1 MVRVRILGIRV
12 IKFNSQG
19 PALRILDLRVSIPKP
34 QRPSCRVLGV
44 RASCPRVPVSR
55 SWVSGFQSPESQ
67 GLTVPQ
73 SRVSGF
79 QGLRVLVSNL
89 RVKDPGSQV
98 LILDCAF
105 TYIYIFTCYL
115 SGPQFELRIVSFFHF
130 VNITSRKKYELL
142 SYKLSDISIYQIVKY
157 VFKVLNK
164 YTRLMG
170 WMLKWMCT
178 KLAIQTL

>member
-1 MVRVRILGIRV
+1 MFIINICFTIKVDSIYGAGPDTRNPCH
-12 IKFNSQG
+12 KFNSQG

-44 RASCPRVPVSR
+44 RASCPRVPVPR

-115 SGPQFELRIVSFFHF
+115 SGP
-130 VNITSRKKYELL
+130 
-142 SYKLSDISIYQIVKY
+142 SI
-157 VFKVLNK
+157 
-164 YTRLMG
+164 
-170 WMLKWMCT
+170 
-178 KLAIQTL
+178 